1 MTKQKLYFKDIKSM
15 YLIESNVR
23 LVKDQ
28 ISQETVL
35 EIGILIGF
43 FMERDNDEQNNQR
56 VLKRDEEKGE
66 TRLNT

>member
-1 MTKQKLYFKDIKSM
+1 MTKQKLYFKDIKSI
-15 YLIESNVR
+15 YLIENNVR

-28 ISQETVL
+28 ICQETVL

-43 FMERDNDEQNNQR
+43 FMKWDNDEQNNHR

-66 TRLNT
+66 TMT

>member
-43 FMERDNDEQNNQR
+43 FM
-56 VLKRDEEKGE
+56 K
-66 TRLNT
+66 